1 MSITNTPVENVVL
14 KVNQQALSYIV
25 TKPLHE
31 SQCATPEPMQ
41 DGYWK
46 ITLKVKDNYELRS
59 LLRSF
64 GEQIEV
70 LAPESLRNVMKESAE
85 QLNNMYK

>member
-1 MSITNTPVENVVL
+1 MEKVVL
-14 KVNQQALSYIV
+14 KVNRKVLSYIV

-31 SQCATPEPMQ
+31 SQCAIPEELE
-41 DGYWK
+41 DGYWN

-70 LAPESLRNVMKESAE
+70 LAPESLRQVMKESAT
-85 QLNNMYK
+85 QLSNMYNK

>member
-1 MSITNTPVENVVL
+1 M
-14 KVNQQALSYIV
+14 
-25 TKPLHE
+25 HE